1 MSKLV
6 GLDKAARQSSGRSR
20 KCGSC
25 PLAEKLPIRCTTEI
39 SRICNESHIEGFK
52 KGAAFTKKS
61 RSETNIIKF
70 FDKKYGREIMSR
82 LEKLLEESQELTEAI
97 SCYEMGDNSLADIR
111 DEMADVVAVIAH
123 ICDII
128 GTDTRELLKQAYE
141 KVQGREKDPNYKRKH
156 PHKEHGK

>member
-6 GLDKAARQSSGRSR
+6 GLDKAARLSSGRSR

-61 RSETNIIKF
+61 RSETEIIKL
-70 FDKKYGREIMSR
+70 FDKNYGRETLSR
-82 LEKLLEESQELTEAI
+82 LDKLSEESQELTESIA
-97 SCYEMGDNSLADIR
+97 CYEMGEKFLADVR
-111 DEMADVVAVIAH
+111 DEMVDLVAVIAY

-128 GTDTRELLKQAYE
+128 GTDTRELLQQAYE

-156 PHKEHGK
+156 PHKE